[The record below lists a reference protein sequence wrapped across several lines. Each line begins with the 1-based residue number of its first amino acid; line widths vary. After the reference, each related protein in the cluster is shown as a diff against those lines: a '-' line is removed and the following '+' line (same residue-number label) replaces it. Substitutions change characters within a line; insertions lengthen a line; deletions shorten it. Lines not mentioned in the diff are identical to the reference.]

1 MHSERARRHSAPFP
15 SLTQFRAVIGS
26 RLYFEHGFDFFM
38 FADNESPWKSPFTWA
53 KAIVAPGALTCQYA
67 SHFYDTDPT
76 AVKAMCTITILDD
89 IIFWAFIAT
98 ALGVASFSFSQD
110 ALRTLKEHTGEI
122 AKKESAAVVK
132 VVLHQLLVAGE
143 ALAVAA
149 FVYVISLTGYAPV
162 IDSVFAYI
170 LIVTFVVNLQIVVEK
185 LVEMGVLTN
194 AFEDVLSHVFN
205 VATWP
210 VVLFL
215 QTMESFEDKA
225 IPKPDFNQFEPVTAP
240 AAAPVVPAASPAPS
254 STSPSQQGA
263 GSPTPNAGGAPETIS
278 TPGSI
283 GGGAA
288 PL

>member
-1 MHSERARRHSAPFP
+1 
-15 SLTQFRAVIGS
+15 VIGS

-53 KAIVAPGALTCQYA
+53 KAVVAPGALTCQYA

-76 AVKAMCTITILDD
+76 AVKAICTITILDD

-110 ALRTLKEHTGEI
+110 ALRTLKEHTGEV
-122 AKKESAAVVK
+122 AKKEGAAVVK
-132 VVLHQLLVAGE
+132 VVLHQLLIAAE

-149 FVYVISLTGYAPV
+149 LVYVVSLTGYAPLV
-162 IDSVFAYI
+162 DAVFAYI
-170 LIVTFVVNLQIVVEK
+170 LIVTFVVNLQIFVEK

-194 AFEDVLSHVFN
+194 AFEDVLNHVFN

-215 QTMESFEDKA
+215 QTMQSFEDKA
-225 IPKPDFNQFEPVTAP
+225 VPKPDFNQFEPVAAP
-240 AAAPVVPAASPAPS
+240 APAFVAPPSPTPVSSPTPVASPALAATSPSPTQRGAASPLS
-254 STSPSQQGA
+254 SA
-263 GSPTPNAGGAPETIS
+263 GDAPEPIAAG
-278 TPGSI
+278 TPGATP
-283 GGGAA
+283 GDVGT
-288 PL
+288 L